1 MRFSAR
7 QRGLVLAAL
16 LAATL
21 AAAVW
26 VRERTSA
33 PGAEVVAAAESRAA
47 PAGGPAQA
55 AADSEAPAV
64 ELEKLESRE
73 LGKATR
79 DPFATA
85 PPRKATP
92 RPRVETRP
100 APVAVAP
107 PPPTAPPLPFVY
119 MGKLIADGDLKVFLL
134 QGERNLIVREGDT
147 IDALYRVER
156 ISDAGVIVLYL
167 PLNQR
172 QTIVIGEPQ

>member
-7 QRGLVLAAL
+7 QRWLVLGAL

-21 AAAVW
+21 AAATW

-33 PGAEVVAAAESRAA
+33 PGAEIVAAAESRAPAGA
-47 PAGGPAQA
+47 PAQT

-64 ELEKLESRE
+64 GLDKLESRE

-85 PPRKATP
+85 PPRKAT
-92 RPRVETRP
+92 RQPRVETRP
-100 APVAVAP
+100 APAAVAP
-107 PPPTAPPLPFVY
+107 PPPPSAPPLPFVY
-119 MGKLIADGDLKVFLL
+119 MGKLIAEGDLSIFLL

-147 IDALYRVER
+147 IDSLYRVER
-156 ISDAGVIVLYL
+156 ISDAGVTLLYL